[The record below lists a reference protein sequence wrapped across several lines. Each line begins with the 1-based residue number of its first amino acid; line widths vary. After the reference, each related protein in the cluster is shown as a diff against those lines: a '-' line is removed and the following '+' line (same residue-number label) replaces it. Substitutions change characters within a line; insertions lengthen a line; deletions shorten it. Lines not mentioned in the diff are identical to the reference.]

1 MFSAYFAG
9 IILPELHKKY
19 DRNELGTKKT
29 KSKGRR
35 RYKLK
40 KGIRN
45 KLLIFGS
52 ISVVLIVA
60 AIFFPRSSPD
70 EKPEEPI
77 EPKAIGTIRV
87 DNYKDLNKVHLKYAK
102 ANGIKGFKSDKEFRE
117 NIKKYLNGGDL
128 VKIENSDY
136 YVVDDLTYSHPYLT
150 PEAAE
155 LLDEIGKRFQKK
167 LDENNL
173 KKNYYQ
179 ITSLLR
185 TGESQRRLSRTNTN
199 ASSNTSHLYGT
210 TFDITYAR
218 VFRKPKLSKDA
229 EVADGPA
236 IKLLSEAIGELR
248 KEKRCVVVT
257 ERNERCF
264 HITVK

>member
-1 MFSAYFAG
+1 MIDINAK
-9 IILPELHKKY
+9 LKRP
-19 DRNELGTKKT
+19 KT
-29 KSKGRR
+29 KGKR

-45 KLLIFGS
+45 KLLILGAVS
-52 ISVVLIVA
+52 IVVIIA
-60 AIFFPRSSPD
+60 AIVFYSPASE
-70 EKPEEPI
+70 EKMEEMITPTV
-77 EPKAIGTIRV
+77 IGTIRV

-117 NIKKYLNGGDL
+117 NIKEYVNEGDL
-128 VKIENSDY
+128 AKIENSDY
-136 YVVDDLTYSHPYLT
+136 YVVDDLTHSHPYLT
-150 PEAAE
+150 PEAAK
-155 LLDEIGKRFQKK
+155 LLDDIGKRFQKK

-173 KKNYYQ
+173 KKSYFQ
-179 ITSLLR
+179 VTSLLR
-185 TGESQRRLSRTNTN
+185 TGESQRRLGRSNTN
-199 ASSNTSHLYGT
+199 ASSNSSHLYGT

-218 VFRKPKLSKDA
+218 VFRKPRLSKDV

-236 IKLLSEAIGELR
+236 IKLLSEVIGELR